1 MRFQLMKS
9 MGENVMGH
17 WKIVLWTTALAVIF
31 SGTFAVVCGQQAS
44 PKKTTATKN
53 VSQSPEAE
61 APTPQI
67 EEQPPVAPVNA
78 VPVAPF
84 HQTIC
89 YIYAQSGPF
98 SPKERAVNLEYKIY
112 QLSEDIAFTP
122 EKLKVVST
130 GTSLDIVYEDT
141 VVMSISDADA
151 LAMNISLEEVAEYYR
166 SNIADAIE
174 QYRKTTELPT
184 ILTKVGL
191 VVLILAAFFFIVRYV
206 NELFRAIRR
215 KVVSLKGTVIKGVRI
230 KSYDVLDE
238 KRCIIVVLF
247 VVRIIKYLL
256 LLTIFYIS
264 ITLLFSVFPETRGLA
279 NKLLDYVLT
288 PFSNIVFSV
297 IDYIP
302 NAIAIV
308 VIVTIFRYLIKGI
321 RYFAGEIEKGNLVIS
336 GFYQDWALPTYNI
349 VRTLLFAFMFVVIY
363 DYLPSSEST
372 IFKGV
377 SVFLGVIVSLGSTS
391 LIGNLMS
398 GLVLTYMRPFRVG
411 DFVKIGEISGTVR
424 EKTPFAVRVTTAKN
438 EEITIPNVNIMSSHT
453 TNYSYS
459 AHDAAVETRL
469 ILHASITFGYDT
481 PWRQV
486 HELLLDAA
494 TKTKYVL
501 ADPKPFVLQNALDSF
516 FVEYSI
522 NVYVQEE
529 KRMLGIRSEL
539 YANIQDVFKEAGL
552 DMVCPTF
559 QNIVGENKIA
569 VSGVSEKQDLP

>member
-1 MRFQLMKS
+1 MSENIMRR
-9 MGENVMGH
+9 
-17 WKIVLWTTALAVIF
+17 WKVVLWTAALAVIF
-31 SGTFAVVCGQQAS
+31 SGSFAVVCGQQPS
-44 PKKTTATKN
+44 SKKITTTKTAPQP
-53 VSQSPEAE
+53 SEAE
-61 APTPQI
+61 APIPQI
-67 EEQPPVAPVNA
+67 EQPPVALVNA

-89 YIYAQSGPF
+89 HIYARSGPF
-98 SPKERAVNLEYKIY
+98 SPQERAENLEYKIR
-112 QLSEDIAFTP
+112 QLSEELTFTS
-122 EKLKVVST
+122 EELKVVPT
-130 GTSLDIVYEDT
+130 GTSFDIVYGDM
-141 VVMSISDADA
+141 VVMSIADADA
-151 LAMNISLEEVAEYYR
+151 VAMNISLEEVAEYYR
-166 SNIADAIE
+166 GNIADAIE
-174 QYRKTTELPT
+174 QYRKNTELPT

-206 NELFRAIRR
+206 NKLFRAIRH
-215 KVVSLKGTVIKGVRI
+215 KVISLKGTIIRGVRI

-247 VVRIIKYLL
+247 VVRIVKYLL

-302 NAIAIV
+302 KAIAII
-308 VIVTIFRYLIKGI
+308 VIVTIFRYLIKGV
-321 RYFAGEIEKGNLVIS
+321 RYFAGEIEKGSLVIS
-336 GFYQDWALPTYNI
+336 GFYPDWALPTYNI

-363 DYLPSSEST
+363 DYLPNSEST

-377 SVFLGVIVSLGSTS
+377 SVFIGVIVSLGSTS

-411 DFVKIGEISGTVR
+411 DFVKIGDIRGTVR
-424 EKTPFAVRVTTAKN
+424 EKTPFAVRITTAKN
-438 EEITIPNVNIMSSHT
+438 EEITIPNANIMSSHAI
-453 TNYSYS
+453 NYSYS

-469 ILHASITFGYDT
+469 ILHVASTFGYDT

-494 TKTKYVL
+494 AKTKYVL
-501 ADPKPFVLQNALDSF
+501 AEPKPFVLQNALDNF
-516 FVEYSI
+516 FVEYHI
-522 NVYVQEE
+522 NVYIEEE

-539 YANIQDVFKEAGL
+539 FANIQDAFKEAGL

-559 QNIVGENKIA
+559 QNIVGENQIA
-569 VSGVSEKQDLP
+569 VSGVIEKRNLP